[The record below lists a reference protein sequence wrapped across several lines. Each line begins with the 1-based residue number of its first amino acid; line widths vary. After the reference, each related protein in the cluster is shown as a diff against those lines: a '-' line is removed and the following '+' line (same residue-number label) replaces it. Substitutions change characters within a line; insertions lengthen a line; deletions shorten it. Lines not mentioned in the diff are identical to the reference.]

1 MTKAQRS
8 LCLQTAARNKRGP
21 KSSSETI
28 ADEEDDENDRLR
40 GGISFSLFSLFIV
53 NSRRYIEVPL
63 DDDDDGGG
71 GGGSNGGDG
80 DSGDVG
86 KDSEEYGY
94 GNGNER
100 KGEKIED
107 LSSLLGDIANAEAW
121 AIDSK
126 RNSLVRSVSIR
137 RESGRRRGGGGGG
150 PRVFNTGKLLR
161 LDRLGNVAS
170 SPPRNVAS

>member
-40 GGISFSLFSLFIV
+40 GGISFSLLSLFIV

-63 DDDDDGGG
+63 DDDGGGGG
-71 GGGSNGGDG
+71 GGGSNGGGGDG
-80 DSGDVG
+80 GDVV
-86 KDSEEYGY
+86 K
-94 GNGNER
+94 GNER
-100 KGEKIED
+100 RGETIKD
-107 LSSLLGDIANAEAW
+107 FSSLLGDIANAEAW

-137 RESGRRRGGGGGG
+137 RESGRRRAGGGGGGGG

-170 SPPRNVAS
+170 SPPRNVAST